1 MTVRRA
7 DFTAGH
13 RGPSSAPFLD
23 QVAAVAAFLE
33 RLGVAF
39 SVPRLR
45 RSLVTHPDHPQTVG
59 VLETLDAYGLDA
71 AVDRATLAE
80 LDELALPALAHVRLG
95 HAAGLVPIDRGRAS
109 GTIACW
115 LGSDGWVELSR
126 EDFAQMWSGVVVE
139 VEVLEGAGE
148 FVAADAPEASVR
160 TIAVLGV
167 GIALVLLAALAPPPG
182 SWGPFLVAS
191 LVGPVLALVAVL
203 PLVAAHLGS
212 TTSLSRWCPPRGTS
226 SCATVVQSRFGTIRG
241 IPLAD
246 VALVYVVARLGL
258 VAVAW
263 LSGDPAPFAAVL
275 LALATAGLPFAIAS
289 VVVQWRVLQQ
299 WCRLCLLVQVG
310 LWLDAGGGWWLSPQ
324 PAAMPSLSSVAA
336 AGATVA
342 LLVAAWVPLR
352 RTLGAAVGSQALE
365 DAMVRQLR
373 TAAFVRAAMMAAEP
387 LPPRVPEATVTFGEP
402 DGGLRVTIVA
412 KLRCAACARAVLELD
427 FFVAMHPDELH
438 AEIVVLPDEPSVARV
453 YATILAAAHDASR
466 ARELL
471 RRWYRDP
478 HQDAAAWLG
487 NAEVEQVEPA
497 TLSAL
502 RAWVR
507 DVGVLGTPLVAIAD
521 RPLPLGSGFDAV
533 RAIVFDGGVDIA
545 PERSACFA
553 RASG

>member
-7 DFTAGH
+7 DFTAGP
-13 RGPSSAPFLD
+13 RTPSAAPVLD

-33 RLGVAF
+33 RLGIVF
-39 SVPRLR
+39 SLPRLR
-45 RSLVTHPDHPQTVG
+45 SSLVTHPDHPQTVG

-71 AVDRATLAE
+71 AVERTT

-95 HAAGLVPIDRGRAS
+95 HAAGLVPIERGRTS
-109 GTIACW
+109 GTIECW

-126 EDFAQMWSGVVVE
+126 EDFAQIWSGVVVE

-148 FVAADAPEASVR
+148 LAAAETPRTSMR
-160 TIAVLGV
+160 TIAAIGI
-167 GIALVLLAALAPPPG
+167 GIALVLLAALPHPAGPW
-182 SWGPFLVAS
+182 SPFLVAS
-191 LVGPVLALVAVL
+191 LIGPGLALLVAP

-212 TTSLSRWCPPRGTS
+212 TASLSRWCPTRGAS
-226 SCATVVQSRFGTIRG
+226 SCAAVVQSRFGMVRG
-241 IPLAD
+241 VPLAD
-246 VALVYVVARLGL
+246 VALVYAVARLGL

-263 LSGDPAPFAAVL
+263 ISGDPAPFAAVL
-275 LALATAGLPFAIAS
+275 LALATAALPFAIAS
-289 VVVQWRVLQQ
+289 VVVQWRVLRQ
-299 WCRLCLLVQVG
+299 WCRLCLLIQAG

-324 PAAMPSLSSVAA
+324 PAAMPSLASVAA
-336 AGATVA
+336 ATALVA

-352 RTLGAAVGSQALE
+352 RTLRAAVGSEALQ

-373 TAAFVRAAMMAAEP
+373 TPVFVRAAMMVAEP
-387 LPPRVPEATVTFGEP
+387 LPPRVPETTVTFGEP
-402 DGGLRVTIVA
+402 DRGLRVTIVA
-412 KLRCAACARAVLELD
+412 KLRCAACAEAVLELD
-427 FFVAMHPDELH
+427 RFVAMHPDELY
-438 AEIVVLPDEPSVARV
+438 AEIVVLADEPSVGQV
-453 YATILAAAHDASR
+453 HATILAAAPDSSR

-487 NAEVEQVEPA
+487 DTKVGPVVESP

-502 RAWVR
+502 GTWVR
-507 DVGVLGTPLVAIAD
+507 DVPVLGTPLVAIAG

-533 RAIVFDGGVDIA
+533 RALVFDGGVNVA
-545 PERSACFA
+545 PEHSAPLA